1 MDVHFEL
8 GIQRLLDL
16 KRTNDEMMI
25 SVTYAENNGPCVED
39 YLELE
44 AGGGGEDWLAG
55 IKRETPYVLWGSSQR
70 DFSKILGVH
79 KIWWR
84 LGSHG
89 VWAEEQ
95 RLTS

>member
-16 KRTNDEMMI
+16 KPTNNEMMA

-39 YLELE
+39 DLELQT
-44 AGGGGEDWLAG
+44 GGGCENWSVGV
-55 IKRETPYVLWGSSQR
+55 KRETPYVLRGSSQR

-79 KIWWR
+79 KIWSR
-84 LGSHG
+84 
-89 VWAEEQ
+89 V
-95 RLTS
+95 

>member
-16 KRTNDEMMI
+16 KPTTDEMMA

-39 YLELE
+39 DLELW
-44 AGGGGEDWLAG
+44 AGGGCENWLAG
-55 IKRETPYVLWGSSQR
+55 VKRETPYVLWGSSQR

-89 VWAEEQ
+89 A
-95 RLTS
+95 